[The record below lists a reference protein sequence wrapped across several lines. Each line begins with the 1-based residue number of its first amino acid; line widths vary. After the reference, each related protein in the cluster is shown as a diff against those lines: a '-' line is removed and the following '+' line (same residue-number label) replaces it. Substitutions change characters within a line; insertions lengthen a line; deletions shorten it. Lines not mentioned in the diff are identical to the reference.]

1 MHTRNKNTSS
11 THRGSRIDWKS
22 ARAREREKEREK
34 ERKKAARRIAS

>member
-22 ARAREREKEREK
+22 AREREKERER
-34 ERKKAARRIAS
+34 ERERERE